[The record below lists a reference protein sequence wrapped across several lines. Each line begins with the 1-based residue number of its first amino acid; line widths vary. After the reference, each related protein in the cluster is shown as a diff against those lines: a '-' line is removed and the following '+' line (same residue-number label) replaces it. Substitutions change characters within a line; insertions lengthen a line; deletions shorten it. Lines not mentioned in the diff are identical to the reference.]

1 MDMIKIGKFISTCR
15 KEVGLTQL
23 QLAEK
28 LNVTDRAVSKWET
41 GKAMPDSSL
50 MLKLCETLNISVNE
64 LLNGE
69 KVSNDEYKAKYEQKL
84 LEMIKQKQD
93 SDKMLLK
100 LEVVIGV
107 LSVMFL
113 LVGGILAAYLNIAE
127 YLRIIIVLVG
137 LAICLVGIFFA
148 CRIEQKAGYYKCKQC
163 KHTYVPTFKD
173 FVNAP
178 HMGRTRYMK
187 CPNCGKKSWQKK
199 VINK

>member
-1 MDMIKIGKFISTCR
+1 
-15 KEVGLTQL
+15 
-23 QLAEK
+23 
-28 LNVTDRAVSKWET
+28 
-41 GKAMPDSSL
+41 
-50 MLKLCETLNISVNE
+50 
-64 LLNGE
+64 
-69 KVSNDEYKAKYEQKL
+69 
-84 LEMIKQKQD
+84 
-93 SDKMLLK
+93 MLLK

-127 YLRIIIVLVG
+127 YLRIIIALVG
-137 LAICLVGIFFA
+137 LAICLVGIFCA
-148 CRIEQKAGYYKCKQC
+148 CRIEQKAGYYKCKLC
-163 KHTYVPTFKD
+163 NHTYVPTFKD